1 MSENQHTMINFFC
14 EDIDFKVSQI
24 RKTKAWLKTI
34 ILNEGFELRDLNY
47 LFCSDDYVLNINR
60 QYLNHDFY
68 TDIITFDNSEIHS
81 QIEGDIFISI
91 ERVRENALML
101 SQSFDTELCRV
112 LAHGL
117 LHLVGYNDLTDD
129 QEKQMRAK
137 ESFYLSLF

>member
-1 MSENQHTMINFFC
+1 MINFFC

-34 ILNEGFELRDLNY
+34 ALNEGFELRDLNY
-47 LFCSDDYVLNINR
+47 LFCSDDYILNINR

-68 TDIITFDNSEIHS
+68 TDILTFDNSEVIS

-91 ERVRENALML
+91 ERVKENASILD
-101 SQSFDTELCRV
+101 QTFETELCRV

-117 LHLVGYNDLTDD
+117 LHLAGYNDITDNEE
-129 QEKQMRAK
+129 QQMRTK